1 MDYDVF
7 MNARKE
13 EFFMNPVIVRN
24 VKIGEGIPKICVP
37 IVGVTQ
43 EEIIEEAKNI
53 ATLQTDIV
61 EWRADWYKDVFSFEA
76 VRSVLKALREILQEK
91 PVLFTFRTAK
101 EGGEK
106 AIDNATYIA
115 LNKAVIESG
124 DIDLLDVELFSGD
137 GVVEEI
143 IDHAH
148 QNQVKVIASNHDF
161 EKTPSKE
168 EIVSRLQKMQ
178 EIGADILKIAVMPKS
193 TKDVITLLSATEE
206 MSANY
211 AQQPIV
217 TMSMSGIGAVSRIAG
232 ETFGSAITFGAAK
245 KASAPGQIPV
255 EELRNVLKILHYY

>member
-1 MDYDVF
+1 
-7 MNARKE
+7 
-13 EFFMNPVIVRN
+13 MNPVIVRN

-37 IVGVTQ
+37 IVGVTRDA
-43 EEIIEEAKNI
+43 IIEEAKNI
-53 ATLQTDIV
+53 ATLPADIV
-61 EWRADWYKDVFSFEA
+61 EWRADWYEDVFSFEG
-76 VRSVLKALREILQEK
+76 VRSVLESLREILQEK
-91 PVLFTFRTAK
+91 PILFTFRTAK

-106 AIDNATYIA
+106 AIDDMTYIA
-115 LNKAVIESG
+115 LNKAVAESG
-124 DIDLLDVELFSGD
+124 EADLLDVELFSGEA
-137 GVVEEI
+137 VVADI
-143 IDHAH
+143 INTAH
-148 QNQVKVIASNHDF
+148 ENQVKVIASNHDF

-168 EIVSRLQKMQ
+168 EIVSRLQKMR

-217 TMSMSGIGAVSRIAG
+217 TMSMSGMGVVSRIAG

-255 EELRNVLKILHYY
+255 EDLRNVLEILHYC

>member
-1 MDYDVF
+1 
-7 MNARKE
+7 
-13 EFFMNPVIVRN
+13 MNPVIVRN

-43 EEIIEEAKNI
+43 DEIIEEAKNI

-143 IDHAH
+143 IDCAH
-148 QNQVKVIASNHDF
+148 QNQLKVIASNHDF

-168 EIVSRLQKMQ
+168 EIISRLQKMQ

-232 ETFGSAITFGAAK
+232 ETFGSCVTFGAGK
-245 KASAPGQIPV
+245 NASAPGQI
-255 EELRNVLKILHYY
+255 EMTKLEQILAVLSGE